1 MINVPY
7 LEQKTPFSC
16 GPATLNMV
24 FRFYGIEKTEEE
36 LTIRLRTNKHIG
48 TLHSDMVRVAREEGF
63 YVFEN
68 EESSIVEIEGLLKM
82 RIPVI
87 VHFTEPSEN
96 DNHYAVVVQVDDTH
110 LVFNDPWNGE
120 KTTLEIDDFVSRWSS
135 EHTSED
141 NWLIAISKESFSLGR
156 QYSPLNKTENAM

>member
-7 LEQKTPFSC
+7 FEQETPFSC
-16 GPATLNMV
+16 GPAALKMV
-24 FRFYGIEKTEEE
+24 LHFYGMEKTEEE
-36 LTIRLRTNKHIG
+36 LIVRLRTNKHVG

-68 EESSIVEIEGLLKM
+68 EESSIVEIEGLLKL
-82 RIPVI
+82 RVPVI

-96 DNHYAVVVQVDDTH
+96 DHHYAVVVRADDTH
-110 LVFNDPWNGE
+110 LVLNDPWNGE
-120 KTTLEIDDFVSRWSS
+120 KTTMEIHDFINRWSS

-141 NWLIAISKESFSLGR
+141 NWLIAISKEPFSLGR
-156 QYSPLNKTENAM
+156 QYSPIGK